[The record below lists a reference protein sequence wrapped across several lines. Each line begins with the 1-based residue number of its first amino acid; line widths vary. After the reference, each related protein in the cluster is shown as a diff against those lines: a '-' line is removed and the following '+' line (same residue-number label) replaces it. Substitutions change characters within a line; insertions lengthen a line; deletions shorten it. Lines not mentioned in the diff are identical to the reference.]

1 MTLDSEQSNIN
12 LRDKDSQ
19 LQVYTLGQFRV
30 DRPNG
35 KTIKS
40 KEWGRDKT
48 TELFQYL
55 ITTRHQRASHKEQI
69 ISRLWPESD
78 QKSGDRDFKV
88 AMHGINKVIEP
99 DKSSRS
105 EAKYIIRQGLT
116 YQLASEE
123 LWIDSDE
130 LEIYIAEGN
139 QQLISD
145 PENAKE
151 QLYKAVNLHKGN
163 YLPNR
168 LFADWCAEERERLQV
183 ITLAAYISLAELN
196 LEDNPAESIRLS
208 QQALLID
215 DTWEDAYRIQMEAYA
230 LKGNRPLAIKTYQK
244 CEKVLKKEF
253 GIEPL
258 PITKNL
264 LESIRSK

>member
-1 MTLDSEQSNIN
+1 MSE
-12 LRDKDSQ
+12 KASQ
-19 LQVYTLGQFRV
+19 LQVYTLGQFSV
-30 DRPNG
+30 VGPDGN
-35 KTIKS
+35 TIKS
-40 KEWGRDKT
+40 KDWGRDKT
-48 TELFQYL
+48 IQLFQFL
-55 ITTRHQRASHKEQI
+55 ITTRHQRALHKEQI

-116 YQLASEE
+116 YQLAGEH
-123 LWIDSDE
+123 LWIDSDV
-130 LEIYIAEGN
+130 LEVWIAQGN
-139 QQLISD
+139 QALHND
-145 PENAKE
+145 PKVAKE
-151 QLYKAVNLHKGN
+151 YLYKAIELHKGN

-168 LFADWCAEERERLQV
+168 LFADWCAEERERIQV
-183 ITLAAYISLAELN
+183 ITLAAYITLAELC
-196 LEDNPAESIRLS
+196 LEVNPAESIRLS
-208 QQALLID
+208 QQALLLD

-244 CEKVLKKEF
+244 CKKVLEKEF

-264 LESIRSK
+264 LTTIKSK

>member
-1 MTLDSEQSNIN
+1 MSEQDT
-12 LRDKDSQ
+12 R
-19 LQVYTLGQFRV
+19 LQVFTLGQFRV
-30 DRPNG
+30 IRPDG
-35 KTIKS
+35 EIKP
-40 KEWGRDKT
+40 KDWGRDKT
-48 TELFQYL
+48 VQLFQYL
-55 ITTRHQRASHKEQI
+55 ITSRHQRALHKEQI
-69 ISRLWPESD
+69 ISRLWPEVD

-116 YQLASEE
+116 YQLAISDI
-123 LWIDSDE
+123 WIDSDA
-130 LEIYIAEGN
+130 LESHIAKGN
-139 QQLISD
+139 QLLHSEPQ
-145 PENAKE
+145 NAKD
-151 QLYKAVNLHKGN
+151 QLYKAIELHGGN

-183 ITLAAYISLAELN
+183 LTLAAYISLAELI
-196 LEDNPAESIRLS
+196 LAENPVESIRLS

-215 DTWEDAYRIQMEAYA
+215 HTWEDAYRIQMEAYA
-230 LKGNRPLAIKTYQK
+230 LKGNRPLAIKTFAK
-244 CEKVLKKEF
+244 CKKVLEQEF

-264 LESIRSK
+264 LKSIKSK